1 MPLARATMVITSAL
15 LFVVALSSQS
25 QAQRDD
31 RRWEL
36 LGEKTVGFLVDRD
49 VIALDQDEG
58 WYRERRYRRLKLS
71 VDSNDVHLNRIR
83 LVYFNNY
90 AEDFRVDRTI
100 RENEDYI
107 LRLDGERGFLRR
119 IDLSYRSRP
128 SFEGRAR
135 VKIYGEPAQ
144 YGNRDRDDVVAGK
157 RRDRDDVVIEKERA
171 PDDIV
176 VEKDRAPDDVVVEK
190 NRDRDDVI
198 VEKDRGD
205 VVADDQDGRR
215 WVELGCRRVA
225 FSGRDR
231 DTIEVGK
238 REGWFRAIR
247 LSAEGNDVE
256 VLRAEVI
263 YGNGSP
269 DELDVRRVLRD
280 GDRSRPY
287 DLRGRERTI
296 ERIELVYRQ
305 RDDRGRTRVCAEG
318 LLAG

>member
-1 MPLARATMVITSAL
+1 MLLARATTVITGAL
-15 LFVVALSSQS
+15 LLAVALSSQS
-25 QAQRDD
+25 QAQRDE

-36 LGEKTVGFLVDRD
+36 LGEKTVGFLVDQD
-49 VIALDQDEG
+49 VIALDQNED
-58 WYRERRYRRLKLS
+58 WYREKRYRRLKLS
-71 VDSNDVHLNRIR
+71 VDRNDVHLNRIR

-90 AEDFRVDRTI
+90 AEDFRVNRTV

-135 VKIYGEPAQ
+135 VKIYGEPARD
-144 YGNRDRDDVVAGK
+144 GNRDRDDVVAGK

-171 PDDIV
+171 PDD
-176 VEKDRAPDDVVVEK
+176 VVVEK
-190 NRDRDDVI
+190 DRDDVI

-205 VVADDQDGRR
+205 VVPDDQDGHR
-215 WVELGCRRVA
+215 WVELGCRQVA

-305 RDDRGRTRVCAEG
+305 RDDRGRARVCAEG